1 LFLISVVA
9 ALLLV
14 PSNEGE
20 ISETK
25 MAEAR
30 SKVLNGASDHQKME
44 MIANA
49 DDITEPMKK
58 DYFESLNGL
67 SEDEHSLW
75 DTAFQ
80 AAIKKAAMEFE
91 IDARELKNNIA
102 KFINNILKG
111 RHWRCDTL
119 ANARKMVFTITF
131 GNLALKYVDVRRLL
145 PPSDDSSE
153 SQREQFKDL
162 AERLHHIGRLLTRTA
177 ENFAIKKVSA
187 GLGVDEAVLEN
198 HLEEYFRP
206 YSPHPIH
213 THGPVPRPVPVYTI
227 PPWPLTIPTRSLDK
241 YNRQYN

>member
-1 LFLISVVA
+1 GLFLISVVA
-9 ALLLV
+9 ALPLV

-30 SKVLNGASDHQKME
+30 SKLNTAKTYAQKME

-80 AAIKKAAMEFE
+80 AAIKKVAMEY
-91 IDARELKNNIA
+91 ARELKNNIA

-145 PPSDDSSE
+145 PPFDDSSE

-213 THGPVPRPVPVYTI
+213 THPGPVPRLVPVYTI